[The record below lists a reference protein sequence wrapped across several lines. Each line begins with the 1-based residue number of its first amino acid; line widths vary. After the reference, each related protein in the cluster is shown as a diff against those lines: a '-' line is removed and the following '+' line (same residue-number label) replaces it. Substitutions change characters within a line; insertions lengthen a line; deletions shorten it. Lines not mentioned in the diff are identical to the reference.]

1 MTEISMNL
9 SEITDS
15 REVMESKPYPMVVYF
30 IYILLSILAIS
41 LTWMFFSEID
51 VVVKGSG
58 MVRPDAGVS
67 IVNNKLTGRVAET
80 NLTEGKIVKK
90 GDLLFSIM
98 HDGLMATQNLL
109 ATEIAKK
116 RNNVI

>member
-41 LTWMFFSEID
+41 FNMD
-51 VVVKGSG
+51 VF
-58 MVRPDAGVS
+58 
-67 IVNNKLTGRVAET
+67 L
-80 NLTEGKIVKK
+80 
-90 GDLLFSIM
+90 
-98 HDGLMATQNLL
+98 
-109 ATEIAKK
+109 
-116 RNNVI
+116 